1 MNQTLHNPSMP
12 HAGKTAL
19 VTGGSR
25 SIGAAIARRLAR
37 DGAKVV
43 LTYAA
48 SPAKA
53 DAVVTDIVGAGGVAL
68 AVKADNGVE
77 AEVRLAVATAVERF
91 GSLDILV
98 NNAGMSVLGPPE
110 AIRMEDLD
118 RMWAVNVRGPF
129 VAIQAALAHL
139 KAGGRII
146 NIGSSMTAYSAF
158 PTASVY
164 TMTKGAIAG
173 MTRGMARDL
182 GARGITINNL
192 MPGPVD
198 SDMNP
203 SDGPVAD
210 VVRPGIAVKRFGE
223 GRDIAAVVSFLAS
236 EDAAFVTGTD
246 ILVDG
251 GFTS

>member
-1 MNQTLHNPSMP
+1 MNLTHHPAGLPL
-12 HAGKTAL
+12 AGKTAL

-37 DGAKVV
+37 DGAKVA

-48 SPAKA
+48 SPEKAEAVAKDIIAAGGQAVAIKA
-53 DAVVTDIVGAGGVAL
+53 DS
-68 AVKADNGVE
+68 GVE
-77 AEVRLAVATAVERF
+77 AEVRNAVKAAAERF

-110 AIRMEDLD
+110 AVTMTDLD

-129 VAIQAALAHL
+129 VAIQEALAHM
-139 KAGGRII
+139 KAGARII

-164 TMTKGAIAG
+164 TMTKGAISG

-182 GARGITINNL
+182 GGRGITINNL
-192 MPGPVD
+192 MPGPVN

-210 VVRPGIAVKRFGE
+210 VVRPGIAVQRFGE
-223 GRDIAAVVSFLAS
+223 GRDIAAMVAFLAS
-236 EDAAFVTGTD
+236 DDASFVTGAD
-246 ILVDG
+246 LLVDG
-251 GFTS
+251 GFTA